1 VYSRADRWRTVVIV
15 APFLTA
21 VSADA
26 AAREFRAANARAV
39 E

>member
-1 VYSRADRWRTVVIV
+1 VYSRADHWRTVVIV

-26 AAREFRAANARAV
+26 VLREFRAANARAV